1 MTITDLAP
9 SPRGGIEEPRERFSF
24 AELSNL
30 NCEPERAPVDG
41 SSPGQP
47 IAGNQTRT
55 ARVDSG
61 SGTY

>member
-24 AELSNL
+24 AKPSKL
-30 NCEPERAPVDG
+30 NFEPELAPVDG
-41 SSPGQP
+41 SSPCLP